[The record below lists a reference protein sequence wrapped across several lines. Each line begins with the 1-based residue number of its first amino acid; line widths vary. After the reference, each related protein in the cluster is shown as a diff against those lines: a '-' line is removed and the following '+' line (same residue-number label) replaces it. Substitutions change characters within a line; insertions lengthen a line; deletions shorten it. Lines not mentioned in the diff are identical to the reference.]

1 MKSIS
6 EGKGEGDGAR
16 GIPIVSEDG
25 LGGALIYHD
34 DFTNLNILVTIVC
47 KRAQGHR
54 VVEDYAG
61 NIGGCIHFYL
71 AVLVGSKGLC
81 KVELP
86 SACSLVIG
94 LEWMA
99 RGCFWL
105 ALAFHVK
112 LFTFYPPG

>member
-1 MKSIS
+1 LKCIS

-16 GIPIVSEDG
+16 GISIVSEYG

-34 DFTNLNILVTIVC
+34 DFADLNILVTIIC
-47 KRAQGHR
+47 QRAQSHR
-54 VVEDYAG
+54 VVENYAG

-81 KVELP
+81 EVELP

-99 RGCFWL
+99 RGGFGL

-112 LFTFYPPG
+112 LFTFNPPR